1 MTPAPLSRMM
11 FHSTLGP
18 TRRAHHER
26 THKLLS
32 QRQRPVVHIEVTT
45 CYDSVR
51 IQAHPLMIM
60 T

>member
-1 MTPAPLSRMM
+1 MI

-32 QRQRPVVHIEVTT
+32 QRQRPVVHIEVTA